1 MTPPSTGNTI
11 RERSG
16 RKAALHIIKGFY
28 CAAQTGLFFACWL
41 LYYRHAADYGF
52 YFWGHW
58 AVAGLYLVVVSV
70 LSKVYGGF
78 RTTSSRAGEL
88 SYSLIIAVTLADG
101 LYYCIFSLL
110 AYRLVDPL
118 PLLALWLGNAL
129 LAVLWSFVA
138 VKLTDRLYPPLRT
151 YLIYDNAAAYRSV
164 QGLRRLTWKFDIIRE
179 VYVSSEGEIPEELL
193 DGAEAVL
200 LCGLRSSLRNTL
212 LKQCVARGISVYV
225 RPKIGDLLLS
235 GGTQEH
241 LAGLPFLNCQQAAP
255 SLWYSFFKRLL
266 DLVICGL
273 ALVVLSPL
281 FALTALLVKL
291 EDGGPVFYRQCR
303 LTTHGQEFYIL
314 KFRSMRV
321 DAEKDGVARLS
332 TGDSDP
338 RITRTGRFIRKCRLD
353 ELPQLINILR
363 GEMSIVGP
371 RPERPEIA
379 EQYEEIMPEFRLR
392 LQVKAGL
399 TGYAQVYGKY
409 NTDPYDKLEMDL
421 MYIARL
427 SILQDLALMF
437 VTVKILF
444 LSESTEGVAE
454 GQTTA
459 TQAQESE
466 QETMVKI

>member
-1 MTPPSTGNTI
+1 MTPQTTEQTI
-11 RERSG
+11 RKRSG
-16 RKAALHIIKGFY
+16 RKAALHIMKGIY
-28 CAAQTGLFFACWL
+28 CIAQTGLLFACWL

-52 YFWGHW
+52 YYWGHW
-58 AVAGLYLVVVSV
+58 AIVGIYLVLVTV
-70 LSKVYGGF
+70 LSQVYGGF
-78 RTTSSRAGEL
+78 RTVSSRAGEL
-88 SYSLIIAVTLADG
+88 TYSLIIAAALTDG
-101 LYYCIFSLL
+101 LFYCIFCLL
-110 AYRLVDPL
+110 AYRLVNPL
-118 PLLALWLGNAL
+118 PLLALLAANAF
-129 LAVLWSFVA
+129 LAA
-138 VKLTDRLYPPLRT
+138 VWAFAAVRLTDRLYPPLRT

-164 QGLRRLTWKFDIIRE
+164 QGLRQLAWKFDIVRE
-179 VYVSSEGEIPEELL
+179 VCVTSEDELTNELL
-193 DGAEAVL
+193 DGAEAVI

-212 LKQCVARGISVYV
+212 LKQCMAQGISAYV

-235 GGTQEH
+235 GGTQVH
-241 LAGLPFLNCQQAAP
+241 RAGMPFLNCQRAVP
-255 SLWYSFFKRLL
+255 SLWYGFFKRFL
-266 DLVICGL
+266 DIAICGL
-273 ALVVLSPL
+273 ALIVLSPL

-303 LTTHGQEFYIL
+303 LTAHGKEFYIL

-332 TGDSDP
+332 TGDADP

-353 ELPQLINILR
+353 ELPQLLNILK
-363 GEMSIVGP
+363 GDMSIVGP

-379 EQYEEIMPEFRLR
+379 AQYEEIMPEFRLR

-421 MYIARL
+421 MYIAHL
-427 SILQDLALMF
+427 SIVQDLALMF
-437 VTVKILF
+437 ATVKILF

-459 TQAQESE
+459 VQAQESE
-466 QETMVKI
+466 QKTKVNV